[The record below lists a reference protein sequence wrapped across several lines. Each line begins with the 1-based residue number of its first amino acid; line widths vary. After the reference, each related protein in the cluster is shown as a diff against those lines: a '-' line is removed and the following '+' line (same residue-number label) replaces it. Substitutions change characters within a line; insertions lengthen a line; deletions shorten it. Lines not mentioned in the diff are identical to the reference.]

1 MIPIS
6 LITVNYNHSEL
17 TIALIE
23 SLAALTDQRFEL
35 IVVDNASKEPF
46 VYDGETPFDL
56 SVIYSNIN
64 LGFAGGN
71 ELGMQAAKGDYL
83 FLINNDTEVHHDF
96 IQAILDCFN
105 RNSNL
110 GMLST
115 LLRFYDTGLIQYAG
129 ASALSK
135 LTLRN
140 RSYGT
145 GESDTT
151 PYKGYRP
158 TGNIHG
164 ASVIIPREIYQELG
178 GMWKPF
184 FLYYE
189 EYDWCAR
196 IKEAGYEIGF
206 LGDVEVLHK
215 ESASVGRNSPLKI
228 EYMFRN
234 RILYAKRRKHN
245 YRYLTVAYL
254 LTFVF
259 FRDLIKFFFTGQFH
273 LISPLFKGA
282 FKGIMHSSK

>member
-1 MIPIS
+1 MILIS
-6 LITVNYNHSEL
+6 LVTVNYNHSDL

-23 SLAALTDQRFEL
+23 SLSQLTDLRFEL
-35 IVVDNASKEPF
+35 VVVDNNSTVPF
-46 VYDGETPFDL
+46 SYEKDLPFPMR
-56 SVIYSNIN
+56 VIYSDKN

-71 ELGMQAAKGDYL
+71 ELGMRAAVGDYL
-83 FLINNDTEVHHDF
+83 FLINNDTEINQNFVSP
-96 IQAILDCFN
+96 IIECFN
-105 RNSNL
+105 SHPNL

-140 RSYGT
+140 RSFGNL
-145 GESDTT
+145 EKDASQF
-151 PYKGYRP
+151 KGFQL

-164 ASVIIPREIYQELG
+164 AAVVVPRKLYNELG
-178 GMWKPF
+178 GMWEPF

-196 IKEAGYEIGF
+196 FKEAGFDIGF

-215 ESASVGRNSPLKI
+215 ESASVGRMSPLKI

-234 RILYAKRRKHN
+234 RILFARRRK
-245 YRYLTVAYL
+245 YRLKYLTVIYL
-254 LTFVF
+254 TTIVL
-259 FRDLIKFFFTGQFH
+259 FRDVLKYTLSGKH
-273 LISPLFKGA
+273 TLISPLLKGA
-282 FKGIMHSSK
+282 KRGLLEPAL

>member
-1 MIPIS
+1 MILIS
-6 LITVNYNHSEL
+6 LVTVNYNHSDL

-23 SLAALTDQRFEL
+23 SLSRLTDLRFEL
-35 IVVDNASKEPF
+35 VVVDNNSTVPF
-46 VYDGETPFDL
+46 SYDDDLPFPMR
-56 SVIYSNIN
+56 VIYSDKN

-71 ELGMQAAKGDYL
+71 ELGMKAAVGDFL
-83 FLINNDTEVHHDF
+83 FLVNNDTEINQNF
-96 IQAILDCFN
+96 ITPIIECFN
-105 RNSNL
+105 SHPNL

-140 RSYGT
+140 RSFGNL
-145 GESDTT
+145 EKDSSQF
-151 PYKGYRP
+151 KGFHL

-164 ASVIIPREIYQELG
+164 AAVVVPRKLYNELG
-178 GMWKPF
+178 GMWEPF

-196 IKEAGYEIGF
+196 FKEAGYDIGF

-215 ESASVGRNSPLKI
+215 ESASVGRMSPLKI

-234 RILYAKRRKHN
+234 RILFARRRN
-245 YRYLTVAYL
+245 YRIKSLTVIYLTTIVL
-254 LTFVF
+254 L
-259 FRDLIKFFFTGQFH
+259 RDLLKYTFSGQYN
-273 LISPLFKGA
+273 LISPLLKGA
-282 FKGIMHSSK
+282 KRGLSESAL

>member
-1 MIPIS
+1 MILIS
-6 LITVNYNHSEL
+6 LVTVNYNHSDL

-23 SLAALTDQRFEL
+23 SLSRLTDLRFEL
-35 IVVDNASKEPF
+35 VVVDNNSTVPF
-46 VYDGETPFDL
+46 SYDDDLPFPMR
-56 SVIYSNIN
+56 VIYSDKN

-71 ELGMQAAKGDYL
+71 ELGMKAAVGDFL
-83 FLINNDTEVHHDF
+83 FLVNNDTEINQNF
-96 IQAILDCFN
+96 ITPIIECFN
-105 RNSNL
+105 SHPNL

-140 RSYGT
+140 RSFGNL
-145 GESDTT
+145 EKDSSQF
-151 PYKGYRP
+151 KGFHL

-164 ASVIIPREIYQELG
+164 AAVVVPRKLYNELG
-178 GMWKPF
+178 GMWEPF

-196 IKEAGYEIGF
+196 FKEAGYDIGF

-215 ESASVGRNSPLKI
+215 ESASVGRMSPLKI

-234 RILYAKRRKHN
+234 RILFARRRK
-245 YRYLTVAYL
+245 YRLKSLTVIYLTTIVL
-254 LTFVF
+254 L
-259 FRDLIKFFFTGQFH
+259 RDLLKYTFSGQYN
-273 LISPLFKGA
+273 LISPLLKGA
-282 FKGIMHSSK
+282 KRGLSESAL

>member
-1 MIPIS
+1 MILIS
-6 LITVNYNHSEL
+6 LVTVNYNHSDL

-23 SLAALTDQRFEL
+23 SLSRLTDLRFEL
-35 IVVDNASKEPF
+35 VVVDNNSTVPF
-46 VYDGETPFDL
+46 SYADDLPFPMRG
-56 SVIYSNIN
+56 IYSDKN

-71 ELGMQAAKGDYL
+71 ELGMKAAVGDFL
-83 FLINNDTEVHHDF
+83 FLVNNDTEINQNF
-96 IQAILDCFN
+96 ITPIIECFN
-105 RNSNL
+105 SHPNL

-140 RSYGT
+140 RSFGNL
-145 GESDTT
+145 EKDSSQF
-151 PYKGYRP
+151 KGFHL

-164 ASVIIPREIYQELG
+164 AAVVVPRKLYNELG
-178 GMWKPF
+178 GMWEPF

-196 IKEAGYEIGF
+196 FKEAGYDIGF

-215 ESASVGRNSPLKI
+215 ESASVGRMSPLKI

-234 RILYAKRRKHN
+234 RILFARRRK
-245 YRYLTVAYL
+245 YRLKSLTVIYLTTIVL
-254 LTFVF
+254 L
-259 FRDLIKFFFTGQFH
+259 RDLLKYTFSGQYN
-273 LISPLFKGA
+273 LISPLLKGA
-282 FKGIMHSSK
+282 KRGLSESAL